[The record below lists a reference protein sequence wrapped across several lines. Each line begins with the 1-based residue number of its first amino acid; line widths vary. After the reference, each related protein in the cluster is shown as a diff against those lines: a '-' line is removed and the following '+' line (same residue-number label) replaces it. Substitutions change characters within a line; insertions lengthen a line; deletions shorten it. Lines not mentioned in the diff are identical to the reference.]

1 MANLQ
6 EEIFESE
13 DFKQVEDAK
22 DDTDEQNEQLLP
34 SSNVIE
40 ERIEP
45 SKAFQIYA
53 GQLYDPSTSSQT
65 NDRHKRNNI
74 GKSSRIYD
82 TTQSSDINF
91 ESPLQTYKRLQFE
104 IEQFKQKLQEITDK
118 VCYIYVYIDHKAHTK
133 AHVFLSVIYVLYAYI

>member
-22 DDTDEQNEQLLP
+22 DDTDEQNEQPLP

-104 IEQFKQKLQEITDK
+104 IEQFKQKLQEINFDP
-118 VCYIYVYIDHKAHTK
+118 
-133 AHVFLSVIYVLYAYI
+133 FQ